1 MTIPG
6 QFPRRF
12 TRSHPVAPQAPG
24 SVPADAT
31 ADSPAATADRASRP
45 WLLAALLLSGAAQ
58 LVTISALVSADP
70 IPASWAALL
79 LAIAPAPLAAL
90 AAFAPALAAR
100 RYAALAAAL
109 VLLIGLIAQI
119 THTGLFFVPA
129 LAAMAVAAMTL
140 WRDSTSR

>member
-1 MTIPG
+1 MTIPE

-12 TRSHPVAPQAPG
+12 TRSQPVAPQAPG
-24 SVPADAT
+24 GGPTDAV
-31 ADSPAATADRASRP
+31 AVSPARAAARGSQP
-45 WLLAALLLSGAAQ
+45 WLRAALLLSGAAQ

-79 LAIAPAPLAAL
+79 LAVTPAPLAAL
-90 AAFAPALAAR
+90 AAFAPARAAR

-129 LAAMAVAAMTL
+129 LAAMAVAASTL
-140 WRDSTSR
+140 WRERA